1 MAPAPPTRDRLLS
14 LDVFRGITVASMLL
28 VNNPG
33 TWSAMYWPLG
43 HAAWHGW
50 TPTDLIFPFFLFV
63 VGVTTELSL
72 RGRAS
77 GDAVKKI
84 IRRGLL
90 IVFIGLM
97 LNWFPFYRDG
107 NVPGY
112 PDPTIADR
120 MIYKITHIRIPG
132 VLQRIGIVYM
142 IAALIALKT
151 TRRQQGIVVAVLLLG
166 YWAVLTR
173 GPLEPPE
180 ATVASSVDRALIGQ
194 NHLWAQSKTW
204 DPEGPLSTVPA
215 IATGLL
221 GIMAAPWVRERRVR
235 ELSLIG
241 AAGLIAG
248 KVWDFAFPINK
259 ALWTSSYVI
268 FTAGFACV
276 LLALCIW
283 LIDLKGV
290 KGWTKPFEI
299 YGVNPMLA
307 FIGSGIMA
315 RVLGMAGLQLAS
327 YKLYYAPYFSPKL
340 ASLLWGL
347 SFVLLWL
354 GILAIFYRKRWI
366 LKI

>member
-1 MAPAPPTRDRLLS
+1 
-14 LDVFRGITVASMLL
+14 VA
-28 VNNPG
+28 
-33 TWSAMYWPLG
+33 A
-43 HAAWHGW
+43 
-50 TPTDLIFPFFLFV
+50 
-63 VGVTTELSL
+63 
-72 RGRAS
+72 
-77 GDAVKKI
+77 
-84 IRRGLL
+84 
-90 IVFIGLM
+90 
-97 LNWFPFYRDG
+97 
-107 NVPGY
+107 
-112 PDPTIADR
+112 
-120 MIYKITHIRIPG
+120 
-132 VLQRIGIVYM
+132 
-142 IAALIALKT
+142 
-151 TRRQQGIVVAVLLLG
+151 
-166 YWAVLTR
+166 
-173 GPLEPPE
+173 
-180 ATVASSVDRALIGQ
+180 SVDRALIGQ

-248 KVWDFAFPINK
+248 KLWDFAFPINK

-307 FIGSGIMA
+307 FIGSGVMA
-315 RVLGMAGLQLAS
+315 RVLGMAGLQSAS